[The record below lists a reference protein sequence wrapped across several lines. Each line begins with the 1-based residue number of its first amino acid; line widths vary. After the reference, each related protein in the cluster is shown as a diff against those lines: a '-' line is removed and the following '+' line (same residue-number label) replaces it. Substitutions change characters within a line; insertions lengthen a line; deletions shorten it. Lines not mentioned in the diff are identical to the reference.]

1 KRFQY
6 DDALDAFGVHG
17 VGGAVGAIL
26 TGVFASRS
34 ITGELEG
41 GRMGL
46 IESGFTDYTQLTNQ
60 LVSILAAASL
70 AIVGSIILLT
80 LLNITIGLR
89 VTPEEEQR
97 GLDVTQHGEE
107 GYIFL

>member
-1 KRFQY
+1 
-6 DDALDAFGVHG
+6 
-17 VGGAVGAIL
+17 
-26 TGVFASRS
+26 
-34 ITGELEG
+34 
-41 GRMGL
+41 MGL
-46 IESGFTDYTQLTNQ
+46 IESGFTNYAQLINQ
-60 LVSILAAASL
+60 LVSILAAAGL

-80 LLNITIGLR
+80 ILNVTIGLR